1 MKKLKI
7 GVIGVGGMGS
17 AHCRNVKNLD
27 ETELVFVCDAD
38 KNIAK
43 SRGEEFGVKHFTDY
57 KEAIKSGLCEGVII
71 ATPHWFHP
79 EIAIY
84 AFENGIHV
92 LSEKPIAVKVSD
104 ADKMIKAAKKSGK
117 IFTIMFQRRTEPL
130 FKKAIEII
138 KSGALGE
145 LQKSICI
152 DPWYRTQAYYN
163 SGGWRATWVGE
174 GGGVLINQAPHTIDL
189 FTLLGGLP
197 KKVLAKTRT
206 KLHDIEV
213 EDEVSA
219 LLEYKNG
226 AWGYYYTST
235 CEPVG
240 PLHMEFTGDKGKLI
254 IKGDKLTFY
263 SFEYPIS
270 ESMVKI
276 ESMWGS
282 LKYTEE
288 KIEISSNI
296 QTGHSAIIR
305 NFARAILYGEELIV
319 NGEEGLNSVEFINA
333 CILSGKRNKEV
344 EIPVDRKEYDQLM
357 EELKK
362 SSKPKKVV
370 KEERITDPAFAKKS

>member
-17 AHCRNVKNLD
+17 AHCNSVKNLE
-27 ETELVFVCDAD
+27 ETELVFVCDID
-38 KNIAK
+38 ENVAK
-43 SRGEEFGVKHFTDY
+43 KKGEELKVKYFTDY
-57 KEAIKSGLCEGVII
+57 KEAIKSGLAEGIII

-79 EIAIY
+79 EIAVF
-84 AFENGIHV
+84 AFENGLHV

-104 ADKMIKAAKKSGK
+104 ADKMIEAAKKSGK
-117 IFTIMFQRRTEPL
+117 IFTIMFQRRTEPI
-130 FKKAIEII
+130 FKKAIEIV

-145 LQKSICI
+145 IHKTVCI

-163 SGGWRATWVGE
+163 SAGWRATWIGE

-189 FTLLGGLP
+189 FTYLGGLP
-197 KKVLAKTRT
+197 KKVYAKTRA
-206 KLHDIEV
+206 KFHDIEV

-219 LLEYKNG
+219 ILEYENG

-240 PLHMEFTGDKGKLI
+240 PLHMEFTGNKGKLVI
-254 IKGDKLTFY
+254 RGNSLTFY
-263 SFEYPIS
+263 SFEYPLN
-270 ESMVKI
+270 ESIVKI
-276 ESMWGS
+276 ENMWGS
-282 LKYTEE
+282 LKYSEE

-296 QTGHSAIIR
+296 PSGHAVIIK
-305 NFARAILYGEELIV
+305 NFARAVLYGEDLIV
-319 NGEEGLNSVEFINA
+319 KGEEGLNSVEFINA
-333 CILSGKRNKEV
+333 CILSGKKEKFV

-370 KEERITDPAFAKKS
+370 KEERITDPSFAKK